1 MEIFVDSADL
11 NEIKKAKEYGICSG
25 VTTNPSLIKKA
36 VDKIKEKG
44 DKINIENYIRMICET
59 IGKNGSVSL
68 EVVSLKAKDMVKEA
82 ENLYK
87 KFNPVAKNVAIKIP
101 ISTSTKDD
109 EEHYEGLKA
118 MKMLKDKGIPV
129 NATLIFTP
137 EQALLA
143 AGAGASYVSPFAGRI
158 DDWIRKNLGKTFD
171 KVDYFP
177 AEGVKN
183 DKGELADD
191 EGIVSGVDLVSKTLD
206 VFRKYGIQTKVIAAS
221 LRNYRQVREV
231 AELGVHI
238 ATIPFNV
245 IEEMIKHPK
254 TFEGIVKFSEDVVPE
269 YRKLF
274 G

>member
-1 MEIFVDSADL
+1 MEIFVDSADME
-11 NEIKKAKEYGICSG
+11 EIKKAKEYGICSG

-36 VDKIKEKG
+36 VARMKG
-44 DKINIENYIRMICET
+44 EGKDVSMENYINMICKT
-59 IGKNGSVSL
+59 IGRNGSVSL
-68 EVVSLKAKDMVKEA
+68 EVISLDAKGMVKEA
-82 ENLYK
+82 ENLYD

-101 ISTSTKDD
+101 VSTSRHEK

-118 MKMLKDKGIPV
+118 ISMLKKKGIPV
-129 NATLIFTP
+129 NATLVMTP

-143 AGAGASYVSPFAGRI
+143 AKSGAEYVSPFAGRI
-158 DDWIRKNLGKTFD
+158 DDWIRKEKLKMKFEKD
-171 KVDYFP
+171 DYFP
-177 AEGVKN
+177 ADGIKK
-183 DKGELADD
+183 KGKVVDD
-191 EGIVSGVDLVSKTLD
+191 EGVVSGVDLVRKILE
-206 VFRKYGIQTKVIAAS
+206 VFRKYGIRTNVIAAS

-238 ATIPFNV
+238 ATVPFGV